1 VMGNITSQE
10 EAQGDAEGHTWCNT
24 MKTLTALL
32 VVTCALLVMVVLIS
46 MHKKKKL
53 TILAWLR
60 VHVLGRPDFTSRSVQ
75 LQQAPSSQ
83 LPPSRAAMAKTRA
96 PNPTPDEYD
105 APNPAFP
112 IVDIQNI
119 LPLEGGWEQPG
130 AHGSVREGIWLDW
143 NQRARKVAIKV
154 ARLPS
159 SDDCVDAI
167 TKEFEI
173 LATLP
178 PHPRIVWVIGMRLG
192 EGPMIVQELMA
203 MNLGGALS
211 VEAPGLTY
219 LQILGIGLDV
229 SRGMSHLHEHGVTHF
244 GIKPSNILLD
254 TEGRAKLADF
264 TCSKLKMASTV
275 CVAGCGTLGYIAPEC
290 LVGPSRT
297 SQSLQEAAPET
308 SPEPR
313 GPVGEVP
320 EEKVDI
326 YSFGKVMLE
335 CVTGRLDVK
344 NEAAAKLC
352 PGEVWELIGWCVSRD
367 PKDRPSSEEVVG
379 KLEGMLQCGGEWLG
393 RSPRQDV
400 WLAT

>member
-1 VMGNITSQE
+1 MRLWLKEPLKDTACRGGFIDPRGTMHNVGSRRCQEMTSFICEFNESMTQMPEACEGEITNVSPDTISSSTAEGCGLSDGCGKEERVATGVRDDVSTDPICDPGEPKSFTELTCCSQEEYKRLCPSQVMGNITSQE

-119 LPLEGGWEQPG
+119 LPLEGGWEQP
-130 AHGSVREGIWLDW
+130 
-143 NQRARKVAIKV
+143 
-154 ARLPS
+154 
-159 SDDCVDAI
+159 
-167 TKEFEI
+167 
-173 LATLP
+173 
-178 PHPRIVWVIGMRLG
+178 
-192 EGPMIVQELMA
+192 
-203 MNLGGALS
+203 
-211 VEAPGLTY
+211 
-219 LQILGIGLDV
+219 
-229 SRGMSHLHEHGVTHF
+229 
-244 GIKPSNILLD
+244 
-254 TEGRAKLADF
+254 
-264 TCSKLKMASTV
+264 
-275 CVAGCGTLGYIAPEC
+275 EC